1 MYIYK
6 CVREGKKKKEK
17 TDDTEVLSQEG
28 KGKSARGQKG
38 KRNQEVKWLPV
49 KLLITEVK
57 PQAQFPMTVSGIIY
71 SLLL

>member
-1 MYIYK
+1 MNVLERDRK
-6 CVREGKKKKEK
+6 REK

-28 KGKSARGQKG
+28 KDKSARGQEE
-38 KRNQEVKWLPV
+38 KRNQVVKWLRV
-49 KLLITEVK
+49 KLLTTEVK

>member
-1 MYIYK
+1 MNVLERDRK
-6 CVREGKKKKEK
+6 REK

-28 KGKSARGQKG
+28 KDKSARGQEE
-38 KRNQEVKWLPV
+38 KRNQVVKWLRV

>member
-1 MYIYK
+1 M
-6 CVREGKKKKEK
+6 CVSMNVLERDRKREK

-28 KGKSARGQKG
+28 KDKSARGQEE
-38 KRNQEVKWLPV
+38 KRNQVVKWLWV